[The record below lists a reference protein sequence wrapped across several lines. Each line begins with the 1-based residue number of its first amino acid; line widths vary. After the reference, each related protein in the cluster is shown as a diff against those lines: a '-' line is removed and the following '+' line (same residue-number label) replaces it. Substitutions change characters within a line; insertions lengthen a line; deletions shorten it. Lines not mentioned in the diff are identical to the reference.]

1 MVSRQNPH
9 VLGRDAKI
17 DLLRQV
23 PLFADAS
30 RRELREI
37 SLVAD
42 EVVVPAGSVL
52 AREGAAGQELVVIV
66 EGAADVTRRGRKINS
81 VGSGD
86 FVGEIAILTDQPRT
100 ASVKTTQPTHAL
112 VLTRRDFR
120 TLMRRVPSIQ
130 VKVLE
135 ALARRLPQAE

>member
-1 MVSRQNPH
+1 MVSRQNPDM
-9 VLGRDAKI
+9 LGRDAKI
-17 DLLRQV
+17 DLLKQV

-52 AREGAAGQELVVIV
+52 AREGASGQELVVIV
-66 EGAADVTRRGRKINS
+66 EGAADVTKRGRKINS

-100 ASVKTTQPTHAL
+100 ASVRTTQPTHAL

-120 TLMRRVPSIQ
+120 TLMKRVPSIQ
-130 VKVLE
+130 MKVLE

>member
-1 MVSRQNPH
+1 M
-9 VLGRDAKI
+9 LGRDAKI
-17 DLLRQV
+17 DLLKQV

-37 SLVAD
+37 ALVAD
-42 EVVVPAGSVL
+42 EVVVPAGTVL
-52 AREGAAGQELVVIV
+52 AREGASGQELVVIV
-66 EGAADVTRRGRKINS
+66 DGAADVTKRGRKINS
-81 VGSGD
+81 VGGGD

-120 TLMRRVPSIQ
+120 TLMNRVPSIQ
-130 VKVLE
+130 LKVLE
-135 ALARRLPQAE
+135 ALARRLPAAD